1 MLNLSHQITKKS
13 LTSDRRDFYSMS
25 EISMNQFKT
34 LAEGTNYTSLI
45 LSDGELKVVRLGE
58 VIAIITNW

>member
-1 MLNLSHQITKKS
+1 
-13 LTSDRRDFYSMS
+13 
-25 EISMNQFKT
+25 MNQFKT

>member
-1 MLNLSHQITKKS
+1 M
-13 LTSDRRDFYSMS
+13 D
-25 EISMNQFKT
+25 QFKT
-34 LAEGTNYTSLI
+34 LVEGTNYTSLI